1 MDNLQRHIY
10 GGNGLEIFDV
20 EKISYTYKNGK
31 KAVDEV
37 SFGVKEGESLTIIG
51 TNGSG
56 KSTLLYL
63 LDGLIKPLSGSI
75 RIFGIDG
82 NNFSPELRRRISLLF
97 QDPHS
102 QLFLLS
108 VWDELCF
115 GLLQLGLEREDI
127 SRRAGDM
134 LRLLDIEHLKDRGP
148 WDLSGGEMKK
158 VALGT
163 CLSINP
169 DVLLLDEPT
178 TGLDPRSQVEFVDLI
193 NELRKAGKTIVTATH
208 DLGIIEDIS
217 DRTIVLGENHKM
229 LLEGKPWDVMENTD
243 ALLHANLIHK
253 HVHRHCWYMHEHSHF
268 GTHEHEHVV
277 LDERADITNPP
288 SALVA
293 KADTTRNR
301 EGQGKINEEEALMT
315 TDSEKLKKLLE
326 HWAEHNE
333 EHAKTYLEWAEKAE
347 KSGDKELY
355 NILKEIAE
363 DTKKVNGLLEK
374 AKKIVGEDADG
385 N

>member
-1 MDNLQRHIY
+1 MDNLQRNIY
-10 GGNGLEIFDV
+10 RSNNLEIFDV

-37 SFGVKEGESLTIIG
+37 SFRVKEGESLTIIG

-63 LDGLIKPLSGSI
+63 LNGLIMPESGSI
-75 RIFGIDG
+75 KIYGRDPGKD
-82 NNFSPELRRRISLLF
+82 FSSELRQRISLLF
-97 QDPHS
+97 QNPHA

-115 GLLQLGLEREDI
+115 GPSQLEPDKTVIRKKAEDI
-127 SRRAGDM
+127 
-134 LRLLDIEHLKDRGP
+134 LRLLGIEHLRDRGP

-163 CLSINP
+163 CLSTNP

-178 TGLDPRSQVEFVDLI
+178 TGLDPKSQVEFVDLI
-193 NELRKAGKTIVTATH
+193 NELRHTGKTVITATH

-217 DRTIVLGENHKM
+217 DRTIVLGEDHRV
-229 LLEGKPWDVMENTD
+229 LLEGKPWDIMENTN

-253 HVHRHCWYMHEHSHF
+253 HVHRHTWYVHEHSHF

-277 LDERADITNPP
+277 LNEISDAGSIKNE
-288 SALVA
+288 L
-293 KADTTRNR
+293 R
-301 EGQGKINEEEALMT
+301 EVVFRMT
-315 TDSEKLKKLLE
+315 DLEKLKKLLA

-333 EHAKTYLEWAEKAE
+333 EHAKTYLEWAEKAG
-347 KSGDKELY
+347 KSGDKEIY

-363 DTKKVNGLLEK
+363 DTKKLDGLFEK
-374 AKKIVGEDADG
+374 AKKIVGK
-385 N
+385 